1 MADQD
6 PSGFTPCQEGNGTDA
21 FVYIEVLLFMG
32 MLLGAPVHHC
42 FVGEFGT

>member
-6 PSGFTPCQEGNGTDA
+6 PSGFTPCREGNGTYA